1 VVGAWGAGSRGGRC
15 VGSRQRGTKERGR
28 TKKRAGFINWALM
41 FLGRAEEHK
50 DRPYVP
56 QLPDLVEEHKLLYSS
71 EI

>member
-1 VVGAWGAGSRGGRC
+1 M
-15 VGSRQRGTKERGR
+15 
-28 TKKRAGFINWALM
+28 KKWAGFINWVLM